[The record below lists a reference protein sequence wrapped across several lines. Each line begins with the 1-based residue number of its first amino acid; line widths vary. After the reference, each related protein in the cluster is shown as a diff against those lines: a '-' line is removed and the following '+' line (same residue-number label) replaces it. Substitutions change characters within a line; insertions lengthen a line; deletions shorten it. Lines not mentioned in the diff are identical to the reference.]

1 MISVIVP
8 VYKVEQYLDR
18 CVESIL
24 VQTYRDFE
32 LLLVDDGSPDRCGV
46 MCDEW
51 AAKDSRIRVYHKPN
65 GGPSDTRNFGL
76 DRAQGDCVM
85 FVDADDWIS
94 PRCLAYALDVLH
106 RDKRAEIAV
115 FGCKIVRNGIELK
128 FKVGKDESVGC
139 EVALR
144 RLLHERD
151 FLVSPWGKLYSRRI
165 FSNLRFDKDLFLAE
179 DEDILGELIR
189 KSEIVAFG
197 SEAHYFYFQR
207 DSSAIHAAF
216 SMRKYNNQ
224 MKACRHLCDVARSFG
239 FQMNGAIRRRE
250 ARDRMS
256 LLRLMGRCERQFLPL
271 RAQLRWEVLKRW
283 RILLDKEVCTRDK
296 IGLLALVPGYW
307 SFGLLWS
314 LYERTRR
321 S

>member
-18 CVESIL
+18 CVKSIL
-24 VQTYRDFE
+24 SQTYRDFE
-32 LLLVDDGSPDRCGV
+32 LILVDDGSPDRCGK
-46 MCDEW
+46 MCEDW
-51 AAKDSRIRVYHKPN
+51 AARDNRVRVFHKPN
-65 GGPSDTRNFGL
+65 GGPSDTRNYGL

-94 PRCLAYALDVLH
+94 SRCLAYSLDVLH
-106 RDKRAEIAV
+106 RDNRAEIAV
-115 FGCKIVRNGIELK
+115 FGCKIVRNGVEHK
-128 FKVGKDESVGC
+128 FKAGKDEIVGC

-144 RLLHERD
+144 RLLLERD

-165 FSNLRFDKDLFLAE
+165 FSSLRFDKELFLAE

-189 KSEIVAFG
+189 KSEVVAFG
-197 SEAHYFYFQR
+197 AGTHYFYFQR
-207 DSSAIHAAF
+207 EDSAIHAAF

-239 FQMNGAIRRRE
+239 SRMDDAIRRRE

-256 LLRLMGRCERQFLPL
+256 LLRLMGGCESGFLQL
-271 RAQLRWEVLKRW
+271 RAQLRRETLRRW
-283 RILLDKEVCTRDK
+283 RILFDGDSCLRDK
-296 IGLLALVPGYW
+296 LGLLALVPGFW
-307 SFGLLWS
+307 SFSLLWNF
-314 LYERTRR
+314 YERIRR